1 LEIDDSEGKG
11 DAKEDSED
19 VDEGVT
25 ARGIEFVQSMLF
37 MTAVLVE
44 ADSGE

>member
-19 VDEGVT
+19 VDGVA

-44 ADSGE
+44 AVSGE